1 MSKTMTGAEAL
12 IYALETQGVDI
23 VFGVPGGA
31 ILPAYDPIRDSKI
44 RHVLARHEQGA
55 GHMASGYAHA
65 TGRVGVMI
73 ATSGPGFRKL
83 THGAYRCRPPST
95 TTW

>member
-1 MSKTMTGAEAL
+1 MSKTMTGAQAL

-44 RHVLARHEQGA
+44 RHVLNRAPAIWH
-55 GHMASGYAHA
+55 
-65 TGRVGVMI
+65 RVMP
-73 ATSGPGFRKL
+73 TPPG
-83 THGAYRCRPPST
+83 GSVS
-95 TTW
+95 